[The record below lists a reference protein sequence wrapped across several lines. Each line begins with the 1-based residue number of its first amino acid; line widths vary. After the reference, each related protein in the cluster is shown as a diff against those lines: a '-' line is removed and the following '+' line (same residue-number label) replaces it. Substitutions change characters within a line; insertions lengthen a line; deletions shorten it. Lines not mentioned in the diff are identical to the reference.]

1 MKVKIKEKCD
11 ELEDDIQKFL
21 QQNKPKVTVIFN
33 KKEVSHSITVI
44 PVGKIRKLSIYSNM
58 SSLTKILANDQSSI

>member
-33 KKEVSHSITVI
+33 EKEVSHSITVI
-44 PVGKIRKLSIYSNM
+44 PVGKIRKPEYL
-58 SSLTKILANDQSSI
+58 